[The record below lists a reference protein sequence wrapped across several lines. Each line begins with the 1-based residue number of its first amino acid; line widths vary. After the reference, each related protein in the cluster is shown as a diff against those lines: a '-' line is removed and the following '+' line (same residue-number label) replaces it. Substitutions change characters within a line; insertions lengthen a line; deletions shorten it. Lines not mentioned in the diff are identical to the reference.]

1 MTAKE
6 YLEQAAVLN
15 KQINDKRAELQ
26 SYRDLSTSVSGCRFE
41 EHLSGTRSGEAPFVR
56 FTEKAIELEKEIRQ
70 DEEHLAILKCE
81 IGEVID
87 RLDNVNERV
96 ILRYKYLLFLSWRD
110 IGAKMNYSKRWV
122 MELHDKAV
130 LNFQK
135 TPGSVP
141 VRVSKIEVFDPEN
154 ITRMWFVSFL
164 FFEVVQ
170 IVGHVELVSCV

>member
-56 FTEKAIELEKEIRQ
+56 FT
-70 DEEHLAILKCE
+70 EEHLAILKCE

-135 TPGSVP
+135 
-141 VRVSKIEVFDPEN
+141 I
-154 ITRMWFVSFL
+154 
-164 FFEVVQ
+164 Q
-170 IVGHVELVSCV
+170 Q

>member
-56 FTEKAIELEKEIRQ
+56 FTEKAIELEKEIRL

-135 TPGSVP
+135 
-141 VRVSKIEVFDPEN
+141 I
-154 ITRMWFVSFL
+154 
-164 FFEVVQ
+164 Q
-170 IVGHVELVSCV
+170 Q